1 VTALS
6 QRQLLDEGYEHY
18 ESTAIQLARENITAF
33 CHYVMRDEYTGK
45 PIDLAY
51 FQEEWHYL
59 ADTYDRL
66 VIWAFANSGKT
77 QNLTVA
83 RTLFRLG
90 QNPSLRFA
98 IVCASSGPAV
108 KIMSAISQYI
118 ESSRELGQVFPHLRP
133 DARNPWNTEQITV
146 KRPYISSWPSVAV
159 GAVGVNIQGVR
170 IDEAILDDVVN
181 RENTHSPY
189 RRAELLDWYLK
200 SIPGRINPET
210 GRILL
215 LGNAFHPEDL
225 LHTVVKS
232 SRWHGFKYP
241 ILNPDETPRWPE
253 RWPLQAIENRKAE
266 LILPS
271 EIASQLFCECRDDS
285 SSRFKRSWIDDC
297 MRRGLGQNGQG
308 SRPVYA
314 LKAVPWGCK
323 VYCGVDLGV
332 GRGQDNDLTVFFVL
346 LVHPNGDREVL
357 WVESGRWL
365 AAEIMAKVIEYSY
378 RFQCIFVVENNA
390 AQDYLV
396 QLLHAG
402 TAIPIVPYTTGRN
415 KADPTFGFEAMAA
428 EFAAC
433 KWIIPNMGGSMEP
446 EIEAWVSELLG
457 YRPKPAHTG
466 DRAMAS
472 WLAKEGERLGQVD
485 KPPPAIGAVT
495 LNLLNW

>member
-1 VTALS
+1 
-6 QRQLLDEGYEHY
+6 
-18 ESTAIQLARENITAF
+18 
-33 CHYVMRDEYTGK
+33 
-45 PIDLAY
+45 
-51 FQEEWHYL
+51 
-59 ADTYDRL
+59 
-66 VIWAFANSGKT
+66 
-77 QNLTVA
+77 
-83 RTLFRLG
+83 
-90 QNPSLRFA
+90 
-98 IVCASSGPAV
+98 
-108 KIMSAISQYI
+108 
-118 ESSRELGQVFPHLRP
+118 
-133 DARNPWNTEQITV
+133 
-146 KRPYISSWPSVAV
+146 
-159 GAVGVNIQGVR
+159 
-170 IDEAILDDVVN
+170 
-181 RENTHSPY
+181 
-189 RRAELLDWYLK
+189 
-200 SIPGRINPET
+200 
-210 GRILL
+210 
-215 LGNAFHPEDL
+215 
-225 LHTVVKS
+225 
-232 SRWHGFKYP
+232 
-241 ILNPDETPRWPE
+241 
-253 RWPLQAIENRKAE
+253 
-266 LILPS
+266 
-271 EIASQLFCECRDDS
+271 
-285 SSRFKRSWIDDC
+285 